1 MRYSK
6 NKKRRMGVGQWI
18 LIAIITLLTVCCFL
32 PMLLVVIVAF
42 SSEASI
48 AVKGFSF
55 FPTGWSL
62 KAFEYVNTFSS
73 QVIQSYKVTIFTTIT
88 ATSLMLFITG
98 MFAYT
103 LSRES
108 FMFKKYLTLYI
119 LITMLFGGGMLSS
132 YLINTNVYHLRNNI
146 LILIVPGAMSIWNA
160 IIMRTFIKSNVPSSI
175 IEAAKIDGAGEIYT
189 FFRIVLP
196 ILVPV
201 LAALGFMTAIGHWN
215 EWGTAFLYIDNPK
228 YATLQLML
236 IRIEKNLDYLRANQA
251 SLSPEEL
258 EMLKN
263 APNESARMAT
273 LLYTVGPIIVAYPF
287 FQKYFIKGIT
297 IGAVKG

>member
-1 MRYSK
+1 
-6 NKKRRMGVGQWI
+6 MGVGQWI
-18 LIAIITLLTVCCFL
+18 LIAIISLLTVCCFL

-73 QVIQSYKVTIFTTIT
+73 QVIQSYKVTIFTTVT

-108 FMFKKYLTLYI
+108 FMFRKYLTLYI

>member
-1 MRYSK
+1 
-6 NKKRRMGVGQWI
+6 MGVGQWI

-73 QVIQSYKVTIFTTIT
+73 QVIQSYKVTIFTTVT

-108 FMFKKYLTLYI
+108 FMFRKYLTLYI